1 MRQHHHGHRW
11 RRWRRG
17 PWAMMWGLHRSL
29 LGVVLMALVIGAA
42 AGFGA
47 HVLQSDDRGSWWC
60 LLLAV
65 LATAWPLAWIATMR
79 LVRPL
84 RDLARVATEIRG
96 GRLERR
102 MALPEAHDAAA
113 DEVGE
118 VAGALR
124 GVADRVA
131 RQLAD
136 QRALMAAVS
145 HELRSPL
152 ARVRVLVEMLRE
164 GTAPPSAHD
173 DAQREIDAMDALVG
187 DLLAA
192 ARIDFEALALRDLDV
207 RDLAR
212 RALEL
217 ASLDQNV
224 LADPTG
230 GAPLRVRADPTLAA
244 RAVFALLDNA
254 RRYGAGNVT
263 LRIEERGSDVRLEVL
278 DDGPGFPPGAEQD
291 AFAPFWRG
299 TTADGTPAP
308 RGEGLGLAL
317 VRRVATAHGGDAG
330 AANRPEGGAR
340 VWIDLPRAGPTA
352 GS

>member
-1 MRQHHHGHRW
+1 MVY
-11 RRWRRG
+11 
-17 PWAMMWGLHRSL
+17 GLHRSV
-29 LGVVLMALVIGAA
+29 LGVVLFALAVGAIGGFVAQALRAGDQGAWWCVLLGVFA
-42 AGFGA
+42 AG
-47 HVLQSDDRGSWWC
+47 
-60 LLLAV
+60 
-65 LATAWPLAWIATMR
+65 WPLAWIGTVR

-84 RDLARVATEIRG
+84 RDLARVATEIRR

-102 MALPEAHDAAA
+102 MALPEADDAVS
-113 DEVGE
+113 DEVDE

-152 ARVRVLVEMLRE
+152 ARTRVLVEMLRE
-164 GTAPPSAHD
+164 GTAAPTAHD
-173 DAQREIDAMDALVG
+173 DVQREIDAMDALVG

-192 ARIDFEALALRDLDV
+192 ARIDFEALAIDDLDAG
-207 RDLAR
+207 DLAR

-217 ASLDQNV
+217 AHLDDSA
-224 LADPTG
+224 LG
-230 GAPLRVRADPTLAA
+230 GAIDTGLRVRADATLAA

-254 RRYGAGNVT
+254 RRYGARTIT
-263 LRIEERGSDVRLEVL
+263 LRIEDRGARVRFEVR
-278 DDGPGFPPGAEQD
+278 DDGPGFPPGAEEE

-299 TTADGTPAP
+299 ATADGSLAP

-340 VWIDLPRAGPTA
+340 VWIDLPRADATA